1 MLRKVNKRACYSFM
15 MPNVLGNL
23 LNGSKAKFL
32 YIQSLRSYFHC
43 LDDMASY
50 TAFFLALVTGILSL
64 CAPTASGGEA
74 IDLEALSSFKISITS
89 DPLDA
94 LANWRNL
101 THHCNWP
108 GVACDSRRSV
118 VSLILPE
125 KQLEGVISPFIANI
139 SYLTYLDLSSNSFR
153 GSIPFCLGKLGRLQ
167 SLSLAS
173 NVLDGSIPETIGN
186 CISLTTASLSNNKL
200 SGHIPSALG
209 GCKKLRGL
217 DLSSNVL
224 EGMIPVNISQLLNL
238 EQLLNLSNNRLEGVI
253 PAEIGRLSL
262 LSSLDLSSNMLSGRI
277 PSELGNLTKLR
288 YLNISRNHLEGPVP
302 QIGVLASFNWS
313 NFEGNDELCGV
324 SDSSPCS
331 KVARSH
337 QHRRH
342 TAMVASVVSVCVFLA
357 LLFCFVFYCIC
368 LRDRHRTTLI
378 EYNPYPDPNYK
389 KSYLQ
394 ERTDSFNAENIIG
407 SSSGS
412 IVYKGGNIAVNVYKT
427 DCSRQTDFFYRYIG
441 SLLKIRHRNLLNVV
455 GFCREESFYA
465 LVTEYEP
472 NGHLDTLMHAAR
484 MEDRRMTFDL
494 SKRIDV
500 LISTAGALIHLH
512 EYCQSRIVHGHL
524 KPTNIYLDEHF
535 RFRVGGFGTLELLQD
550 HLQQERKASSA
561 MEGTISYLAPELADM
576 ERVTPKADV
585 FSLGVILM
593 EMLTG
598 RKAPASLETE
608 SGERIS
614 LRQWIEKGINGG
626 SLATLA
632 DPALGQNIS
641 ERESERKK
649 IADLFK
655 ISLLCT
661 EEIVESRPTMSQVL
675 AWLDN
680 IKHDRVDSN
689 TGI

>member
-1 MLRKVNKRACYSFM
+1 

-331 KVARSH
+331 K
-337 QHRRH
+337 
-342 TAMVASVVSVCVFLA
+342 
-357 LLFCFVFYCIC
+357 
-368 LRDRHRTTLI
+368 
-378 EYNPYPDPNYK
+378 
-389 KSYLQ
+389 